1 MSNRHLARTVAMQ
14 SLYEWDFNGQTGAP
28 RAILERNLA
37 EIAPGMEEREFPMQL
52 MAGVIEN
59 RAAIDQLI
67 TEYAPEWPLDKITTV
82 DRNVLRVGIYEL
94 KFDSQ
99 IPAKVAINEA
109 IEVAKAF
116 GGESSGRFINGVLG
130 AIYKKMVER
139 GDIKPADQ
147 PKPTSTRSAGQTAQ
161 E

>member
-1 MSNRHLARTVAMQ
+1 MSNRHLARTVVMQ
-14 SLYEWDFNGQTGAP
+14 SLYEWDFAGGTSEP
-28 RAILERNLA
+28 RSILERNLE
-37 EIAPGMEEREFPMQL
+37 EIAPGMEEREFPLQL
-52 MAGVIEN
+52 LAGVLEH

-67 TEYAPEWPLDKITTV
+67 VEFAPEWPLEKITTV

-94 KFDSQ
+94 KFDTQ

-139 GDIKPADQ
+139 GEVKPIDAA
-147 PKPTSTRSAGQTAQ
+147 KPTAAPDNSVLS
-161 E
+161 